1 MKKRYY
7 SLLFLSALIL
17 FILSC
22 ASQNTSVQHTTLLQY
37 TNESQVSTIQLPDIP
52 QLGSSESDFDFKR
65 LHEFQ
70 KNRTKDECEAAK
82 KDAKY
87 GFTEMFPAQKA
98 FYEGLTQEQRA
109 FIDSIG
115 EETLA
120 AVRIA
125 KGKFVR
131 PRPYEADSTLEPCI
145 NRSKT
150 VSRSY
155 PSGHTAYA
163 YVYAL
168 FMAEIMPQHRSE
180 FMNRAEEIGKSRIL
194 GGVHYPSDVA
204 AGRVLAEALFE
215 QFMQSKL
222 FREKMDELR

>member
-1 MKKRYY
+1 MRSRKEK
-7 SLLFLSALIL
+7 
-17 FILSC
+17 C
-22 ASQNTSVQHTTLLQY
+22 
-37 TNESQVSTIQLPDIP
+37 QVWIHRNVS
-52 QLGSSESDFDFKR
+52 
-65 LHEFQ
+65 
-70 KNRTKDECEAAK
+70 
-82 KDAKY
+82 
-87 GFTEMFPAQKA
+87 PAQKA

-115 EETLA
+115 EETLT
-120 AVRIA
+120 AVGIV

-131 PRPYEADSTLEPCI
+131 NRPYEADSTLEPCI
-145 NRSKT
+145 NRSST

-155 PSGHTAYA
+155 PSGHTTYA

-168 FMAEIMPQHRSE
+168 FLAEIMPQHRSE

>member
-1 MKKRYY
+1 MKN
-7 SLLFLSALIL
+7 LIL
-17 FILSC
+17 FFLSFLFFLSC
-22 ASQNTSVQHTTLLQY
+22 ASQNIGSHYTASLQY
-37 TNESQVSTIQLPDIP
+37 TNKERVLAIQLPDIP
-52 QLGSSESDFDFKR
+52 QLGSEASDSDFKT

-109 FIDSIG
+109 FVDSIG
-115 EETLA
+115 EETLTV
-120 AVRIA
+120 VRIV
-125 KGKFVR
+125 KEKFVR
-131 PRPYEADSTLEPCI
+131 QRPYEADSTLEPCI

-168 FMAEIMPQHRSE
+168 FMAEIMPQSVRN
-180 FMNRAEEIGKSRIL
+180 F
-194 GGVHYPSDVA
+194 
-204 AGRVLAEALFE
+204 
-215 QFMQSKL
+215 
-222 FREKMDELR
+222 

>member
-1 MKKRYY
+1 MKNFILLFL
-7 SLLFLSALIL
+7 SLLFL
-17 FILSC
+17 LSC
-22 ASQNTSVQHTTLLQY
+22 ASQNIGSHYSNSLQY
-37 TNESQVSTIQLPDIP
+37 TSKEHVLAIQLPDIP
-52 QLGSSESDFDFKR
+52 QLGSEASDSDFKT

-70 KNRTKDECEAAK
+70 KNRTKDECEVAK
-82 KDAKY
+82 KNAKY
-87 GFTEMFPAQKA
+87 GFTEMFPTQKV

-120 AVRIA
+120 AVRIV

-131 PRPYEADSTLEPCI
+131 KRPYEADSTLEPCI
-145 NRSKT
+145 NRSST

-155 PSGHTAYA
+155 PSGHTTYA

-168 FMAEIMPQHRSE
+168 FMAEIMPQHSSE
-180 FMNRAEEIGKSRIL
+180 FLKRAEEIGKSRIL

-204 AGRVLAEALFE
+204 AGHVLAEALFE

-222 FREKMDELR
+222 FRDKMDELR

>member
-1 MKKRYY
+1 MKNLILFFL
-7 SLLFLSALIL
+7 SLLFL
-17 FILSC
+17 LSC
-22 ASQNTSVQHTTLLQY
+22 ASQNSSTHHTTSLRY
-37 TNESQVSTIQLPDIP
+37 SSQDRVLAIQLPDIP
-52 QLGSSESDFDFKR
+52 QLGSEASDSDFKT

-82 KDAKY
+82 KNAKY

-98 FYEGLTQEQRA
+98 FYEGLTPEQRA

-115 EETLA
+115 EETLT
-120 AVRIA
+120 AVRIV

-131 PRPYEADSTLEPCI
+131 NRPYEADSTLEPCI
-145 NRSKT
+145 NRSRT

-155 PSGHTAYA
+155 PSGHTTYA

-168 FMAEIMPQHRSE
+168 FLAEIMPQHRSE

-204 AGRVLAEALFE
+204 AGHVLAEALFE

>member
-1 MKKRYY
+1 MKKRSY
-7 SLLFLSALIL
+7 SLFFLFVSLYFFLS
-17 FILSC
+17 C
-22 ASQNTSVQHTTLLQY
+22 VSQNVSTHHTASLQY
-37 TNESQVSTIQLPDIP
+37 TSKDLVLAIHLPDIP
-52 QLGSSESDFDFKR
+52 QLGSEASDSDFKT

-70 KNRTKDECEAAK
+70 KNRTKDECESAK
-82 KDAKY
+82 KNAKY

-98 FYEGLTQEQRA
+98 FYNGLTQEQRA

-120 AVRIA
+120 AVRIV
-125 KGKFVR
+125 KEKFVR
-131 PRPYEADSTLEPCI
+131 KRPYEADSTLEPCI
-145 NRSKT
+145 KRSST

-155 PSGHTAYA
+155 PSGHTTYA

-168 FMAEIMPQHRSE
+168 FMAEIMPQKRSE
-180 FMNRAEEIGKSRIL
+180 FLNRAEEIGKSRIL

-204 AGRVLAEALFE
+204 AGRVLAEALFA

>member
-1 MKKRYY
+1 MKNLILFFS
-7 SLLFLSALIL
+7 SLLFL
-17 FILSC
+17 LSC
-22 ASQNTSVQHTTLLQY
+22 ASQNTGNHYTASLQY
-37 TNESQVSTIQLPDIP
+37 SSKERVLAIQLPDIP
-52 QLGSSESDFDFKR
+52 QLGSEASDSDFKTLR
-65 LHEFQ
+65 EFQ

-82 KDAKY
+82 KNAKY
-87 GFTEMFPAQKA
+87 GFTEMFPTQKA
-98 FYEGLTQEQRA
+98 FYEGLAQEQRA

-115 EETLA
+115 EETLT
-120 AVRIA
+120 AVRIV

-131 PRPYEADSTLEPCI
+131 KRPYEADSTLEPCI
-145 NRSKT
+145 NRSST

-155 PSGHTAYA
+155 PSGHTTYA

-204 AGRVLAEALFE
+204 AGRILAEALFE

-222 FREKMDELR
+222 FRDKMDELR

>member
-1 MKKRYY
+1 MKQTYRFPIF
-7 SLLFLSALIL
+7 LLTSVL
-17 FILSC
+17 FFLSC
-22 ASQNTSVQHTTLLQY
+22 ASQNINDQHTTLLQY

-52 QLGSSESDFDFKR
+52 RLGSSESDFDFKT

-98 FYEGLTQEQRA
+98 FYNGLTQEQRA

-120 AVRIA
+120 AVRIV

-131 PRPYEADSTLEPCI
+131 KRPYEADSTLEPCI
-145 NRSKT
+145 NSSST

-155 PSGHTAYA
+155 PSGHTTYA

-204 AGRVLAEALFE
+204 AGRILAEALFE

-222 FREKMDELR
+222 FRDKMDELR

>member
-1 MKKRYY
+1 MKN
-7 SLLFLSALIL
+7 LIL
-17 FILSC
+17 FFLSLLLFFSC
-22 ASQNTSVQHTTLLQY
+22 ASQNTSVQHTASLQY
-37 TNESQVSTIQLPDIP
+37 TSKDRVLAIQLPDIP
-52 QLGSSESDFDFKR
+52 QLGSLEYDSDFKT

-70 KNRTKDECEAAK
+70 KNRTKDECESAK

-87 GFTEMFPAQKA
+87 GFAEMFLAKKA

-120 AVRIA
+120 VVRIV
-125 KGKFVR
+125 KEKFVR
-131 PRPYEADSTLEPCI
+131 QRPYEADSTLEPCI
-145 NRSKT
+145 NRSKA
-150 VSRSY
+150 VNRSY

-168 FMAEIMPQHRSE
+168 FMAEIMPQKRSE
-180 FMNRAEEIGKSRIL
+180 FLKRAEEIGKSRIL

-204 AGRVLAEALFE
+204 AGRILAEALFT

-222 FREKMDELR
+222 FREKMKELH

>member
-1 MKKRYY
+1 MKNFI
-7 SLLFLSALIL
+7 LLFLSLLL
-17 FILSC
+17 FLSC
-22 ASQNTSVQHTTLLQY
+22 TSQNISTHYTASLQY
-37 TNESQVSTIQLPDIP
+37 TSKDSVLEILLPDIP
-52 QLGSSESDFDFKR
+52 QLGSEASDSDFKT
-65 LHEFQ
+65 LHDFQ

-82 KDAKY
+82 KNAKY

-98 FYEGLTQEQRA
+98 FYEALTQEQRA

-120 AVRIA
+120 AVRTV

-131 PRPYEADSTLEPCI
+131 KRPYEADSTLEPCI
-145 NRSKT
+145 NRSRT

-155 PSGHTAYA
+155 PSGHTTYA

-180 FMNRAEEIGKSRIL
+180 FMNRAEEIGTSRIL
-194 GGVHYPSDVA
+194 GGVHYPSDVI
-204 AGRVLAEALFE
+204 AGRILAEALFA

-222 FREKMDELR
+222 FREKKEKLR

>member
-1 MKKRYY
+1 MKKNP
-7 SLLFLSALIL
+7 SFHFFLLASF
-17 FILSC
+17 FFFLSC
-22 ASQNTSVQHTTLLQY
+22 ASQNIGNNYTASLQY
-37 TNESQVSTIQLPDIP
+37 SSQDRILAIQLPDIP
-52 QLGSSESDFDFKR
+52 QLGSEASDSDFKTV
-65 LHEFQ
+65 HEFQ

-82 KDAKY
+82 KNAKY

-98 FYEGLTQEQRA
+98 FYNGLTQEQGA

-115 EETLA
+115 EETIT
-120 AVRIA
+120 AVRIV
-125 KGKFVR
+125 KEKFVR
-131 PRPYEADSTLEPCI
+131 KRPYEADSTLEPCI
-145 NRSKT
+145 NRSRT

-155 PSGHTAYA
+155 PSGHTTYA

>member
-1 MKKRYY
+1 MKNFT
-7 SLLFLSALIL
+7 LFIFLSLY
-17 FILSC
+17 FFLSC
-22 ASQNTSVQHTTLLQY
+22 ASQNISVQHATSLQY
-37 TNESQVSTIQLPDIP
+37 TSKDRVLAIQMPDIP
-52 QLGSSESDFDFKR
+52 QPSSSESDSDFKT

-82 KDAKY
+82 KNAKY

-120 AVRIA
+120 VVRIV

-168 FMAEIMPQHRSE
+168 FMAEIMPQKRLE
-180 FMNRAEEIGKSRIL
+180 FLKRAEEIGKSRIL

-204 AGRVLAEALFE
+204 AGRILAEALFT

-222 FREKMDELR
+222 FREKMKELH